1 MTINWVIVIAILLM
15 ECYLNVIFAMLLLA
29 SFEALMLISGIEIL
43 ISVRLWGSMEILFNV
58 QHRYLVTMQG

>member
-29 SFEALMLISGIEIL
+29 SFEALTLMNGIAIL
-43 ISVRLWGSMEILFNV
+43 LFVRLWGSMEILVYV
-58 QHRYLVTMQG
+58 QHGYLVTLKG